1 MASSHPA
8 GSRDPHHPGK
18 GTARRT
24 ATVTFTH
31 DPHHPPK
38 ATAHR
43 TAAIALTQGA
53 HHPPKAT
60 ARRTAA
66 VALALVVAGLASP
79 ALADTARPGPGI
91 DALRQRAD
99 QLNNQLEQLTEQ
111 YNGLKVRLEQAQRAA
126 VVAGQTSARAAQ
138 ALKAI
143 QRKVGRF
150 VATRY
155 MSGGNDDSP
164 SLLAASDPR
173 AVLDRAATLHYFTQQ
188 DDTEI
193 RQLTQAIQNAQW
205 TCQDARERAAE
216 AARLRG
222 RLARQRTV
230 IRHDLEKVRRP
241 LLRDAVERAG
251 KGETVPPIPGGP
263 GKAVGAVRAAL
274 SQLGVPYVWGGAA
287 AGRGFDCSGLT
298 MWAYKQVGVNLPHYG
313 GDQWNAGVHVSRDQ
327 LEPGDLVF
335 FYTDIHHMGMYI
347 GDGKFV
353 HAPHTG
359 DHVRVAD
366 LSTRPFAGA
375 VRVV

>member
-8 GSRDPHHPGK
+8 DSRDPHHPGK

-24 ATVTFTH
+24 AAVTFTH
-31 DPHHPPK
+31 DPQK
-38 ATAHR
+38 ATGRH
-43 TAAIALTQGA
+43 TAAVPFAPDPHRA
-53 HHPPKAT
+53 PKTA

-66 VALALVVAGLASP
+66 ATLVLVVAGLASP
-79 ALADTARPGPGI
+79 AMADTARPGARI

-143 QRKVGRF
+143 RRKVGRF
-150 VATRY
+150 VVMRY
-155 MSGGNDDSP
+155 MSGSNDDAP
-164 SLLAASDPR
+164 ALLAASDPR

-205 TCQDARERAAE
+205 TGQDAQEHAAQ
-216 AARLRG
+216 AARLRVQ
-222 RLARQRTV
+222 LARQRAA
-230 IRHDLEKVRRP
+230 IKHDLEKVRKP
-241 LLRDAVERAG
+241 LLRDAVERVG
-251 KGETVPPIPGGP
+251 KGEKVPPIPGGP
-263 GKAVGAVRAAL
+263 GQAVGAVRAAL

-287 AGRGFDCSGLT
+287 PGRGFDCSGLT
-298 MWAYKQVGVNLPHYG
+298 MWAYQQVGVNLPHYG

-335 FYTDIHHMGMYI
+335 FYSDIHHMGMYI
-347 GDGKFV
+347 GDGKFI

-359 DHVRVAD
+359 DHVRVAE